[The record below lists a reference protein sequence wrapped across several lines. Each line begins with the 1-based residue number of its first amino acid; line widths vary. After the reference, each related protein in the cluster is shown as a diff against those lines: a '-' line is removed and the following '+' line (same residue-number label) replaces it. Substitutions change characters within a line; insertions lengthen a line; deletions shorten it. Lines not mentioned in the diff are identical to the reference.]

1 MPRSSAPL
9 LTRYGIALLAVAI
22 AIALRGVVTPWLGTT
37 FPLATMFPAVAFV
50 VWAAGWGPALLT
62 AFAGWFAGGLIFRGG
77 FSHLDGGFNEIV
89 ALVVYMLSCGS
100 VVALGEAMRAAQRR
114 LVQQQEELSSSNLTL
129 ASEIEAQ
136 SLLAAIVASS
146 EDAIISKTLDGVI
159 TSWNKGA
166 EKLLGWRADDAI
178 GQSIHL
184 IIPPELRD
192 SERQILERL
201 RNGERVEQLDVER
214 MRKDGSRVHT
224 LVTISPVHD
233 RQGQI
238 IGASTTVRDIS
249 TRKAWEESL
258 MRSEEAQRLLVG
270 IHDATRGL
278 SDPTLVMREIVTR
291 IGVHF
296 SVTRC
301 AYGEVDAD
309 QTALL
314 VARGYT
320 RDVPTVAGRYP
331 LDTFGPLLAGELRA
345 GRTVVIDD
353 VRKDPLTD
361 TPTAQQTYAA
371 MAIISMIVVPLV
383 RDGRL
388 TAILV
393 MAGDGPRRWSQ
404 DDARLLEQV
413 AERTLFAVESSRA
426 AAALREHRDVIQLAM
441 STARMGAWT
450 RDLLLDKVWW
460 SPEFADLFGIT
471 GDNGSYDRALL
482 FGHLRPEDRVRLP
495 AAIEAALKA
504 RSDYQIEFEFQH
516 GRTGEW
522 RWMEARGR
530 AEYGADG
537 RATRLYGLAMDITER
552 RRTVEAL
559 QEADRRKDEFLAI
572 LAHELRNPLA
582 PISSGLHILR
592 TAQSPE
598 HSAAALAI
606 MERQVGQMVRLV
618 DDLLDVARITTGK
631 IDLRC
636 EPFDLATAIRD
647 AVETSAPELGL
658 PGPTV
663 VVIAPPQPILVNG
676 DRTRLA
682 QVFANLLNN
691 SAKYSEPGQPISIA
705 FEPDGD
711 HAVIRVRDAGI
722 GIEPDMLPR
731 VFEMF
736 MQADRL
742 GARGGSGLGIGLS
755 LVKRI
760 VELHHGTVTAHSAGV
775 GQGSEF
781 VVRIPSIDAMRI
793 GSAGQGDQSA
803 GAPMSRRKILVVDD
817 NEDAAESLAALLAI
831 SGHETRLAHDG
842 PGAVKEAERFL
853 PDVVFLDIGM
863 PMLDG
868 HETARLIRQ
877 QPWGQRMVL
886 VALTGW
892 GQSEDRRRSKEAGF
906 NHHLVKPADP
916 AVLEKLLLAL

>member
-1 MPRSSAPL
+1 L
-9 LTRYGIALLAVAI
+9 LARYGTALLAVAV
-22 AIALRGVVTPWLGTT
+22 AIGLRVMVTPWLGTT

-62 AFAGWFAGGLIFRGG
+62 AFAGWFAGAVILRGG
-77 FSHLDGGFNEIV
+77 YGHLDGGFNEIV
-89 ALVVYMLSCGS
+89 GLVVYMLSCAS
-100 VVALGEAMRAAQRR
+100 VVLLGEAMRAAQRK
-114 LVQQQEELSSSNLTL
+114 LVQQQEELASSNLML

-146 EDAIISKTLDGVI
+146 EDAIISTTLDGII

-184 IIPPELRD
+184 IVPPELRD

-214 MRKDGSRVHT
+214 IRKDGSRVHT

-233 RQGQI
+233 RDSHI

-278 SDPTLVMREIVTR
+278 ADPALVMREIVTR

-296 SVTRC
+296 NVTRC

-309 QTALL
+309 QTALQ

-320 RDVPTVAGRYP
+320 KDVPSVAGRYP
-331 LDTFGPLLAGELRA
+331 LEAFGLLLAGELRA

-353 VRKDPLTD
+353 VRSDPLTE
-361 TPTAQQTYAA
+361 TPMAQQTFAA
-371 MAIISMIVVPLV
+371 MGIIAMVVVPLL

-388 TAILV
+388 MAILV
-393 MAGDGPRRWSQ
+393 MAGAGPRRWSQ

-426 AAALREHRDVIQLAM
+426 AAALREHRDVMQLAM

-450 RDLLLDKVWW
+450 RDLVLDTVWW
-460 SPEFADLFGIT
+460 SPEFADLFGI
-471 GDNGSYDRALL
+471 GDDASYDRALL
-482 FGHLRPEDRVRLP
+482 FGHIRPEDRVRLP
-495 AAIEAALKA
+495 AVIEAALKA
-504 RSDYQIEFEFQH
+504 RSDYHIEFEFQH

-530 AEYGADG
+530 AEYAADG
-537 RATRLYGLAMDITER
+537 RATRLYGLAIDITER

-559 QEADRRKDEFLAI
+559 QEADRRKDEFLAT

-598 HSAAALAI
+598 QSATALAI

-631 IDLRC
+631 IELRC
-636 EPFDLATAIRD
+636 EPFDLAMAVRD

-663 VVIAPPQPILVNG
+663 LVIAPPQPVLVNA

-691 SAKYSEPGQPISIA
+691 SAKYSERGQPISIA
-705 FEPDGD
+705 FEADGD
-711 HAVIRVRDAGI
+711 DAVIRVRDAGI
-722 GIEPDMLPR
+722 GIEPQMLPR

-736 MQADRL
+736 LQADR
-742 GARGGSGLGIGLS
+742 RGGRARSGLGIGLS

-760 VELHHGTVTAHSAGV
+760 VELHHGTVTAHSAGL

-781 VVRIPSIDAMRI
+781 VVRIPSIDAMRLT
-793 GSAGQGDQSA
+793 SAGQADQSA
-803 GAPMSRRKILVVDD
+803 GEPTSQRKILVVDD

-868 HETARLIRQ
+868 HETAKLIRQ
-877 QPWGQRMVL
+877 QPWGQQMVL

-916 AVLEKLLLAL
+916 AVVEKLLLAL